1 MNFWKTWGGE
11 RRGLFKSMENKLGWK
26 ISRVKLKW
34 SLLKSFC
41 FSVFLCCYNFV
52 INFNSSTDISAAFI
66 SCSSNTNPFTTYT
79 STDIST
85 LLIFFSSADVSTQFS
100 AYTLTDT
107 SNPFR
112 SSPLN
117 NNNKKNFFSSP
128 NFQRSYT
135 FNSNCFQCRTADTSP
150 CFSVHTYTLTRQCI
164 THTWHWNSFQKFNW
178 YFSS

>member
-1 MNFWKTWGGE
+1 M
-11 RRGLFKSMENKLGWK
+11 
-26 ISRVKLKW
+26 
-34 SLLKSFC
+34 KSFC

-52 INFNSSTDISAAFI
+52 INFNSSPDISAAFI

-117 NNNKKNFFSSP
+117 NNNKKKSSP

-150 CFSVHTYTLTRQCI
+150 CFSVHTWTCTKFFQDFHFDWHLQINVSPTLDTETLFKSSTDTSAVKCLL
-164 THTWHWNSFQKFNW
+164 FNW
-178 YFSS
+178 YFNFFQHLLLNC